1 MALFQSFVR
10 LSGFRAALLLGL
22 VLTLASSV
30 LLVDEK
36 DDGRVTTWQGGP
48 PATVVILSEAKDLA
62 LHQNG

>member
-1 MALFQSFVR
+1 MRCVPFW
-10 LSGFRAALLLGL
+10 LLLS
-22 VLTLASSV
+22 LTHASSV

-48 PATVVILSEAKDLA
+48 PASVVILSEAKDLT